1 MDWIALLLKLA
12 HVFAA
17 FALVTGFVGRGI
29 LLSRA
34 ARGADVEQQHLLA
47 GAAWPF
53 EAAVRVS
60 SGAVIILGLVTAWA
74 QGYEWFGLTTPWMLI
89 SVLLILPMF
98 VLVPAVFVPRGRV
111 FEAEMEAARQ
121 VGEVTD
127 GLRRAW
133 ADSAVAAARRYELVA
148 TGLIVAL
155 MVLKPF

>member
-34 ARGADVEQQHLLA
+34 ARSADVEQQHLLA
-47 GAAWPF
+47 DAASPF
-53 EAAVRVS
+53 ERSVRVS
-60 SGAVIILGLVTAWA
+60 SAAVVALGLATAWA
-74 QGYEWFGLTTPWMLI
+74 QGYEWLGLTTPWMLL
-89 SVLLILPMF
+89 SVLLIVPM
-98 VLVPAVFVPRGRV
+98 VALVPAVFIPRGRV
-111 FEAEMEAARQ
+111 FESEMAAARQ
-121 VGEVTD
+121 AGEITD

-133 ADSAVAAARRYELVA
+133 DDPAVAFARRYELVG

>member
-1 MDWIALLLKLA
+1 MDWLTLLLKLA
-12 HVFAA
+12 HVVAA
-17 FALVTGFVGRGI
+17 FALVTGFVGRGT

-34 ARGADVEQQHLLA
+34 SRAADVEQQHLLA
-47 GAAWPF
+47 DAASPF

-60 SGAVIILGLVTAWA
+60 SVAVIVLGLATASA
-74 QGYEWFGLTTPWMLI
+74 QGYEWLGLTTLWMLL
-89 SVLLILPMF
+89 SVLLMVPMI

-111 FEAEMEAARQ
+111 FESEMAAARQ
-121 VGEVTD
+121 AGEITD

-133 ADSAVAAARRYELVA
+133 ADPAVAFARQYELVG

>member
-1 MDWIALLLKLA
+1 MDWLALLLKLA
-12 HVFAA
+12 HVVAA

-34 ARGADVEQQHLLA
+34 ARAADVEQQHLLA
-47 GAAWPF
+47 GAAAPF
-53 EAAVRVS
+53 ETAVRMS
-60 SGAVIILGLVTAWA
+60 SAGVIVLGLATAWA
-74 QGYEWFGLTTPWMLI
+74 QGYEWLGLTTPWMLL
-89 SVLLILPMF
+89 SVLLVVPMI

-111 FEAEMEAARQ
+111 FEAEMAAARR
-121 VGEVTD
+121 VGEITD

-133 ADSAVAAARRYELVA
+133 ADPAVAFARRYELFG

>member
-1 MDWIALLLKLA
+1 MDWLALLLKLA

-17 FALVTGFVGRGI
+17 FALVTGFVGRAI

-34 ARGADVEQQHLLA
+34 ARIADIEQQHLLA
-47 GAAWPF
+47 ESASPF

-60 SGAVIILGLVTAWA
+60 SAVVIVLGLATASA
-74 QGYEWFGLTTPWMLI
+74 QGYEWLGLTTPWMLL
-89 SVLLILPMF
+89 SVLLIVPMF

-111 FEAEMEAARQ
+111 FETEMAAARQ
-121 VGEVTD
+121 AGEVTD

-133 ADSAVAAARRYELVA
+133 ADPAVAFARRYELVG